1 MMFKILVFS
10 LLFHLFSCYFVTIF
24 HDVVRMNFL
33 TGAQIYGDM
42 ILFPNSFY
50 FLIGILSVFVT

>member
-1 MMFKILVFS
+1 
-10 LLFHLFSCYFVTIF
+10 
-24 HDVVRMNFL
+24 MNFL

-50 FLIGILSVFVT
+50 FNPAKRKVGAL